1 MGGDFITIYDLSNGK
16 GYQLYPERKEALVF
30 DLKSASGPPSGI
42 SPDEFKRSIKE
53 TGKKKEIG
61 GMSCSEYKLDRL
73 ESASDPRYGIG
84 TMMNISGKFCVS
96 QTIPEGIEVASFVHE
111 AMKRGYRVAT
121 SALSPTQSPIGSYF
135 LDQQPNMLVV
145 GSTIETRIRNTFPN
159 MNPEPMATITDTWT
173 TDEIKSDPI
182 PDEDF
187 QIPTDWKQTM
197 QSNFRGTTFRCRV
210 TGNPVSNVHP
220 PNNGQSETGPRPS
233 LNAFRVRHKAHPFAT
248 GTPGQL

>member
-173 TDEIKSDPI
+173 TAEIKSDPI

-197 QSNFRGTTFRCRV
+197 QSNFR
-210 TGNPVSNVHP
+210 
-220 PNNGQSETGPRPS
+220 
-233 LNAFRVRHKAHPFAT
+233 
-248 GTPGQL
+248 